1 MMVYITGDSRDL
13 KEVPVTRREDFILQ
27 LIEDTQ
33 IKDNKPSIE
42 GKIEQAVCVP
52 ELHRGIHFMIALSL
66 DVDDISQNINKIAK
80 VSS

>member
-1 MMVYITGDSRDL
+1 MMVYITGNSRDL

-42 GKIEQAVCVP
+42 GKIEQAVCIP
-52 ELHRGIHFMIALSL
+52 GIHKGIHFMIALSL
-66 DVDDISQNINKIAK
+66 DVVDISQNVNKIAT
-80 VSS
+80 VSP